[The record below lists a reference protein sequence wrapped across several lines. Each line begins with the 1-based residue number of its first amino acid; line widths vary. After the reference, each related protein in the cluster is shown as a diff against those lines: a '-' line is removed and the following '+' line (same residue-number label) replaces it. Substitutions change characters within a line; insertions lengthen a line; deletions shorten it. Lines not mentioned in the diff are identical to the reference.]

1 MSIMTDTI
9 ISATQTIYDKD
20 DYDYKQLILVFD
32 ENQTSYQILAWHSC
46 QISFEF
52 DRQLIILVKENKN
65 ENNWLGTLTTT
76 RENTSLI
83 WKNNLN
89 HRQHQ
94 LHLSEQANS
103 IITHFEIQEVIDS
116 TFKGTKT
123 PESIKIVTE
132 RFPQYEIFKF
142 LFFLVHAFIDS
153 LYFIELYHAES
164 YFFLF
169 ILSKFTYY

>member
-9 ISATQTIYDKD
+9 ISATQTIYDKN

-94 LHLSEQANS
+94 LHLSEQADS
-103 IITHFEIQEVIDS
+103 IITHFEIQEVIN
-116 TFKGTKT
+116 
-123 PESIKIVTE
+123 SIM
-132 RFPQYEIFKF
+132 
-142 LFFLVHAFIDS
+142 
-153 LYFIELYHAES
+153 
-164 YFFLF
+164 
-169 ILSKFTYY
+169 LSGHL